1 MKNGARG
8 HAVPGSG
15 PLRPQFGHRGRGI
28 IGPMSKHAA
37 SAVEAVGSAAA
48 LIGIPAVLWLG
59 FVGLIQA
66 VTRSLGLF

>member
-1 MKNGARG
+1 M
-8 HAVPGSG
+8 
-15 PLRPQFGHRGRGI
+15 
-28 IGPMSKHAA
+28 IGPMAKHAA
-37 SAVEAVGSAAA
+37 SAIEAVGSAVA